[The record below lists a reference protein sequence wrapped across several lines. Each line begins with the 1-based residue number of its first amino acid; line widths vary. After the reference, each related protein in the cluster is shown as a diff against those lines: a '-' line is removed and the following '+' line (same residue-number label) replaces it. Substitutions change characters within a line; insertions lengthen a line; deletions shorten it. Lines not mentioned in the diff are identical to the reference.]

1 VTLAALWS
9 GNADGLPGV
18 ALVHALSRSL

>member
-1 VTLAALWS
+1 MAFAALRS
-9 GNADGLPGV
+9 GNADGLPRV